1 MFLPSPWADARP
13 FAVQVLS
20 LIHILYLCLDES
32 SLSAVELL
40 HASRELMK
48 GNCFRLFYLC
58 ASFFG
63 VALLGVFSLGIGLLW
78 IVPYMEMTIITFY
91 RELRNEL

>member
-1 MFLPSPWADARP
+1 MIPT
-13 FAVQVLS
+13 
-20 LIHILYLCLDES
+20 I
-32 SLSAVELL
+32 
-40 HASRELMK
+40 
-48 GNCFRLFYLC
+48 LC